1 MVVKRRYDSS
11 RRREQAGQT
20 RAAILAAAGRLFVDP
35 GYGATTLAAV
45 AAEAG
50 VAVQTLYAVFGSK
63 RRLLSDLV
71 DVTIA
76 GDDAPVE
83 LSQRAFVATVEAQP
97 DGLGKLTAY
106 AVHLSE
112 VNARQAGVLLA
123 LANAASADPDAAA
136 IWQKNIADRRRGMG
150 MFAAH
155 LRDSGCLRS
164 DVDVDAAADVLWLAM
179 DFRNYDWLV
188 RERGWSVEAYRRWY
202 VDSVGGALL
211 PNGRPG

>member
-35 GYGATTLAAV
+35 GYAATTLAAV

-83 LSQRAFVATVEAQP
+83 LSRRAFVAEVEAQP
-97 DGLGKLTAY
+97 DGPAKLHAY

-112 VNARQAGVLLA
+112 VNARQADVLLA

-136 IWQKNIADRRRGMG
+136 IWQKNVADRRRGMG

-155 LRDSGCLRS
+155 LEHAGCLRS
-164 DVDVDAAADVLWLAM
+164 DVDVDTAADVLWLAM
-179 DFRNYDWLV
+179 DVRNYDWLV
-188 RERGWSVEAYRRWY
+188 RQRGWSVEAYRRWY
-202 VDSVGGALL
+202 FDTVAGALL
-211 PNGRPG
+211 PR

>member
-1 MVVKRRYDSS
+1 VVVKRRYDSS

-35 GYGATTLAAV
+35 GYAATTLATV

-76 GDDAPVE
+76 GDDAPVA
-83 LSQRAFVATVEAQP
+83 LAQRAFVAAIEAQR
-97 DGLGKLTAY
+97 DGPAKLDAY
-106 AVHLSE
+106 AVHLAE
-112 VNARQAGVLLA
+112 VNARQADVLLA

-136 IWQKNIADRRRGMG
+136 IWQKNVADRRRGMT
-150 MFAAH
+150 MFATH
-155 LRDSGCLRS
+155 LERSGCLRS
-164 DVDVDAAADVLWLAM
+164 DVDVDTAADVLWLAM
-179 DFRNYDWLV
+179 DVRNYDWLV
-188 RERGWSVEAYRRWY
+188 RQRGWSVEAYQRWY
-202 VDSVGGALL
+202 VDTVAGALL
-211 PNGRPG
+211 P

>member
-35 GYGATTLAAV
+35 GYAATTLAAV

-76 GDDAPVE
+76 GDDAPVA
-83 LSQRAFVATVEAQP
+83 LPQRAFVAAIEAQR
-97 DGLGKLTAY
+97 DGPAKLDAY
-106 AVHLSE
+106 AVHLAE
-112 VNARQAGVLLA
+112 VNARQADVLLA

-136 IWQKNIADRRRGMG
+136 IWQKNVADRRRGMA

-155 LRDSGCLRS
+155 LAQAGCLRS
-164 DVDVDAAADVLWLAM
+164 DVDVDTAADVLWLAM
-179 DFRNYDWLV
+179 DVRNYDWLV
-188 RERGWSVEAYRRWY
+188 RQRGWSVEAYQRWY
-202 VDSVGGALL
+202 VDTVAGALL
-211 PNGRPG
+211 P